1 MTTVSVEQNISGLV
15 ASGRVSTLELH
26 VHHGVDELARG
37 AADAIA
43 TELGWA
49 IRRLGAATLAVSGGT
64 TPWVMLAHL
73 ARHPI
78 DWSRVHVFQVDERAV
93 PDGDDGRNLTHLRAA
108 LLDAAPVPAANVH
121 TIPIGPDLDAT
132 ARNYDA
138 TVRQVAGGEL
148 DVVHLGL
155 GDDGHTAS
163 LVPGDPVL
171 GVDDRLV
178 ATTGAYRGARRVTL
192 TYRALLAARRIVW
205 LVDGAAKADALRRLV
220 AGDDSVPAGRVP
232 QDRAVVHCDEAA
244 VSSLL
249 GGR

>member
-1 MTTVSVEQNISGLV
+1 MT
-15 ASGRVSTLELH
+15 TLELH
-26 VHHGVDELARG
+26 VHHDVDELARG

-49 IRRLGAATLAVSGGT
+49 IRRRGQATLAVSGGT
-64 TPWVMLAHL
+64 TPWAMLANL
-73 ARHPI
+73 ARHAL
-78 DWSRVHVFQVDERAV
+78 DWANVHVFQVDERAV
-93 PDGDDGRNLTHLRAA
+93 PDGDDDRNLTHLRAA
-108 LLDAAPVPAANVH
+108 LLDAAAIPAGNVH
-121 TIPIGPDLDAT
+121 AIPIGTDLDAA
-132 ARNYDA
+132 ARDYDA
-138 TVRQVAGGEL
+138 TLRHVAGGEL

-163 LVPGDPVL
+163 LVPGDAVL

-178 ATTGAYRGARRVTL
+178 ATTGEYRGARRVTL
-192 TYRALLAARRIVW
+192 TYPALAAARRILW

-220 AGDDSVPAGRVP
+220 AGDDSIPAGRVP

-249 GGR
+249 GGM